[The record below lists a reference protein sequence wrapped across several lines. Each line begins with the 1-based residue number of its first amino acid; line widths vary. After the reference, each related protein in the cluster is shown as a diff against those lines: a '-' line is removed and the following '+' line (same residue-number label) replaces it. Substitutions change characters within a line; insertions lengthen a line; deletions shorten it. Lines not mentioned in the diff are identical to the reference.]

1 MAAMAALM
9 IVDRTCQASAY
20 RRSEVGRPCTI
31 EFFFLNDM
39 LRSSWGALPAWRNHD
54 RINHRRQN
62 RCSPAT
68 TNEKSGRIRKRFHCT
83 CVQVRLH
90 KCAIRPCSSFNC
102 SFTSQFMAVVCASAC
117 ERDLIT
123 SVRMSQTYRL
133 HARPAAVS
141 RAPTLSENFESG
153 PSRRCRV
160 PRDSTSSEE
169 QMEIDAF
176 WGGGAR
182 PALRPDGGRNLFPKK
197 YDSLLPV
204 SACAGGNCES
214 EQGDSDGENFDACE
228 SEGDW
233 RRHRGVGGRLRPGS
247 GGRRD
252 PDSLQQG
259 AGRAVR
265 FGGVPVPASP
275 VMGWAQARGDWPTP
289 PPSHGLGAGS
299 GVLAH
304 PPAQSRVG
312 RSLGGLAHP
321 PPSHRLRS
329 GCEGGLGLSY
339 LAYMSATPGTYLS
352 FSPDFFA

>member
-1 MAAMAALM
+1 
-9 IVDRTCQASAY
+9 V
-20 RRSEVGRPCTI
+20 
-31 EFFFLNDM
+31 
-39 LRSSWGALPAWRNHD
+39 WRNHD

-68 TNEKSGRIRKRFHCT
+68 TNERSGRIRKRFHCT

-117 ERDLIT
+117 ERDLIS
-123 SVRMSQTYRL
+123 SVKMSQTYKL

-214 EQGDSDGENFDACE
+214 EQGTATVRISTPVGARATGDGIVALG
-228 SEGDW
+228 GDCAL
-233 RRHRGVGGRLRPGS
+233 GAAVVGTQTAHSRET
-247 GGRRD
+247 
-252 PDSLQQG
+252 
-259 AGRAVR
+259 GRAVR

-275 VMGWAQARGDWPTP
+275 VTGWAQARGDWPTTRP
-289 PPSHGLGAGS
+289 IMGW
-299 GVLAH
+299 
-304 PPAQSRVG
+304 AQP
-312 RSLGGLAHP
+312 GGIGPP

-329 GCEGGLGLSY
+329 SCEGGLGLSY

-352 FSPDFFA
+352 FSPDFLT